1 MADPERTLPTAPG
14 AAGPP
19 PAPPNRPPSEG
30 RGAPVWAYA
39 LIAVG
44 VLMLLVNAGWIRGI
58 DVFSILNLWPV
69 ALLAVGAN
77 LLTKGRYRVPIVA
90 GAVVLGAV
98 LLLSGGFGTRSPG
111 ATVAVDHG
119 LDGARAAEVVL
130 RLGVGSVEVHADAP
144 AGRLLAGSVVTARGE
159 QLDQVAGRRG
169 DVARVELIVRQ
180 QSGTSISSNA
190 RRAWDLG
197 LTREV
202 PVDLRVDAGVGDV
215 HFDLRDATLSRLD
228 LSGGVG
234 EIEVVLPERGGYVG
248 RLDLGVGE
256 ADVTLPRGVEA
267 RLTVSVGLG
276 GADVRGD
283 WVRDGREY
291 ATPGYAQAAPA
302 DRIELTIS
310 GGIGGVKVER
320 DRRPTTKRPAAHRA
334 RRAASRSAPCYSA
347 RTAPPSTIT
356 TDPLT

>member
-1 MADPERTLPTAPG
+1 MTDPERPNPTAPG
-14 AAGPP
+14 ASRPPPTPPSPP
-19 PAPPNRPPSEG
+19 PAG
-30 RGAPVWAYA
+30 RGTPVWAYV

-69 ALLAVGAN
+69 ALLAVGAD
-77 LLTKGRYRVPIVA
+77 LLTKGSYRLPIVA

-98 LLLSGGFGTRSPG
+98 LLLGGGFGAGG
-111 ATVAVDHG
+111 AGETVDVDHG

-144 AGRLLAGSVVTARGE
+144 AGRLIAGTVVTARGE

-169 DVARVELIVRQ
+169 DVARIELIVRQ
-180 QSGTSISSNA
+180 QAGTSISSNA

-215 HFDLRDATLSRLD
+215 RFDLRNATLSRLD

-234 EIEVVLPERGGYVG
+234 EIDVVLPARGGYVG

-256 ADVTLPRGVEA
+256 ATVELPEEVEA
-267 RLTVSVGLG
+267 RLTISVGLG
-276 GADVRGD
+276 GADVEGD
-283 WVRDGREY
+283 WLRDGREY
-291 ATPGYAQAAPA
+291 TTPGYAQAAPA
-302 DRIELTIS
+302 DRVELTIS

-320 DRRPTTKRPAAHRA
+320 D
-334 RRAASRSAPCYSA
+334 
-347 RTAPPSTIT
+347 
-356 TDPLT
+356 

>member
-1 MADPERTLPTAPG
+1 MADSERPNPTAPG

-19 PAPPNRPPSEG
+19 PVPPAPPSPPPTGG
-30 RGAPVWAYA
+30 RETPVWAYA
-39 LIAVG
+39 LIGVG
-44 VLMLLVNAGWIRGI
+44 VLMLLLNAGWIRGI
-58 DVFSILNLWPV
+58 DVLSVLNLWPV
-69 ALLAVGAN
+69 ALLAVGAD
-77 LLTKGRYRVPIVA
+77 LLTKGSYRLPIVA
-90 GAVVLGAV
+90 GAIVLGAV
-98 LLLSGGFGTRSPG
+98 LLMGGGLGTRSAG
-111 ATVAVDHG
+111 ATEAVDHG

-130 RLGVGSVEVHADAP
+130 RLGVGSVDVHADAP
-144 AGRLLAGSVVTARGE
+144 AGRLIAGTVVTARGE

-180 QSGTSISSNA
+180 QSGTSIASNA

-215 HFDLRDATLSRLD
+215 RFDLRDATLSRLD

-234 EIEVVLPERGGYVG
+234 EIDVVLPARGGYVG

-256 ADVTLPRGVEA
+256 ADVILPRGVEA

-276 GADVRGD
+276 GADVRGE
-283 WVRDGREY
+283 WLREGREY
-291 ATPGYAQAAPA
+291 TTPGYAQAAPA

-320 DRRPTTKRPAAHRA
+320 D
-334 RRAASRSAPCYSA
+334 
-347 RTAPPSTIT
+347 
-356 TDPLT
+356 

>member
-1 MADPERTLPTAPG
+1 MTDPERSNPAPSG
-14 AAGPP
+14 TQAPPPGPP
-19 PAPPNRPPSEG
+19 SPPPRE

-39 LIAVG
+39 LIGVG
-44 VLMLLVNAGWIRGI
+44 VLMLLVNAGWIRGV

-69 ALLAVGAN
+69 VLVAIGAD
-77 LLTKGRYRVPIVA
+77 LLTKGRYRLPIVA

-98 LLLSGGFGTRSPG
+98 LLFGGGFGTRGVG
-111 ATVAVDHG
+111 ATESVDHG

-144 AGRLLAGSVVTARGE
+144 AGRLIAGTVITARGE

-215 HFDLRDATLSRLD
+215 RFDLRAATLSRLD

-234 EIEVVLPERGGYVG
+234 EIDVVLPERGGYVG

-256 ADVTLPRGVEA
+256 ATVELPRGVEA
-267 RLTVSVGLG
+267 RMTISVGLG
-276 GADVRGD
+276 GADVEGD
-283 WVRDGREY
+283 WLRDGRTY
-291 ATPGYAQAAPA
+291 TTPGYDQSAPV
-302 DRIELTIS
+302 DRVDLTIS

-320 DRRPTTKRPAAHRA
+320 D
-334 RRAASRSAPCYSA
+334 
-347 RTAPPSTIT
+347 
-356 TDPLT
+356 